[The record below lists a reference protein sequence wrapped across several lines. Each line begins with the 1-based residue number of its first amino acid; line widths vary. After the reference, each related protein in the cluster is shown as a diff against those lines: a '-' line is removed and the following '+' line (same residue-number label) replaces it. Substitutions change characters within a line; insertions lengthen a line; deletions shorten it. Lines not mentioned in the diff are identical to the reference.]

1 MRIVGQ
7 FESVREILQRK
18 GVVEYLADFGE
29 NDFAILAILLNL
41 ARVVETIDCYA
52 AAAVVDASAW
62 RVDVAL
68 DKKLVQAMAIVA
80 TQRIDAVHQRGGLFY
95 ARATHAIG
103 NVAAQFGPPTRIA
116 ANNALHLLSIK
127 FSSLSGVSFAKR
139 LLVDGGGVGR
149 EHVYLLLQRYDFIDK
164 KHQAQPPTRY
174 CACFVSQ
181 FPDSNRG
188 PTHYECVALPTE
200 PNWQFFRLQK

>member
-7 FESVREILQRK
+7 FESVRGILQRK

-80 TQRIDAVHQRGGLFY
+80 MQRIDAVHQRGGQFY

-103 NVAAQFGPPTRIA
+103 NVAAQFEPPTRIA

-127 FSSLSGVSFAKR
+127 FSSLSDVSFAKR

-149 EHVYLLLQRYDFIDK
+149 EHGYLLLQRYDFIDK
-164 KHQAQPPTRY
+164 KHQAQPPNEVLRLFCEPIPGLEPGTY
-174 CACFVSQ
+174 
-181 FPDSNRG
+181 
-188 PTHYECVALPTE
+188 ALRMRCST
-200 PNWQFFRLQK
+200 N